1 MAVGVDGF
9 FALKLPGA
17 WAAVNFPTT
26 PYFDLGE
33 IVELQVEQTSLGAQH
48 CRLSFRKFLSDLVIT
63 RALVFRISQSDGGLP
78 TKSFDV
84 EGAT

>member
-1 MAVGVDGF
+1 
-9 FALKLPGA
+9 
-17 WAAVNFPTT
+17 
-26 PYFDLGE
+26 
-33 IVELQVEQTSLGAQH
+33 
-48 CRLSFRKFLSDLVIT
+48 LSFRKFLSDLVIT